1 MLKPQNDSDQTAWK
15 FYKSF
20 YGNKLT
26 TNDKNRHLTYKD
38 ISIDV
43 NGDVCFNVKLQPQKR
58 YTLLGSIVKKEDCF
72 SRLKELLDSLLY
84 SPINISILPKTGG
97 LNTVKGQFTCDRF
110 DSFIW
115 LINAY
120 YHGLRAPIVNR
131 GTKNSY
137 ISNQSKLADFLDK
150 IGSTEKFC
158 HLFYGVNDD
167 ELIEE
172 LIASGVNDISTPNEF
187 YNYLQLAIK
196 FWNARIN
203 VLKQKKESL
212 NNDISFNDIF
222 FYEGQLSSLS
232 KLLEAAIT
240 ESEK

>member
-1 MLKPQNDSDQTAWK
+1 MLKPQNDSDQAAWK

-20 YGNKLT
+20 YGNNLK
-26 TNDKNRHLTYKD
+26 TNDKNHHLTYHLTYKKG

-58 YTLLGSIVKKEDCF
+58 YTLLGSIVKDEDCF

-97 LNTVKGQFTCDRF
+97 LNTVKGQFSCDRF

-120 YHGLRAPIVNR
+120 YNGLRAPIVNR

-150 IGSTEKFC
+150 IGSTEEFC
-158 HLFYGVNDD
+158 HLFYGINDNK
-167 ELIEE
+167 LIED
-172 LIASGVNDISTPNEF
+172 LIASGVKDISTPNEF

-196 FWNARIN
+196 FWYARID
-203 VLKQKKESL
+203 VLKQKKESS
-212 NNDISFNDIF
+212 NNDISF
-222 FYEGQLSSLS
+222 YKGQLSSLS

>member
-26 TNDKNRHLTYKD
+26 TNDKNRHLTYND

-58 YTLLGSIVKKEDCF
+58 YTLLGSIVKNEDCF
-72 SRLKELLDSLLY
+72 DQLKELLDSLLY

-120 YHGLRAPIVNR
+120 YNGLRAPIVNR

-137 ISNQSKLADFLDK
+137 ISNQSILADFLNK
-150 IGSTEKFC
+150 IGSTEEFC

-203 VLKQKKESL
+203 VLKQKKESS
-212 NNDISFNDIF
+212 NNDISF
-222 FYEGQLSSLS
+222 YEVQLSISSLS

>member
-15 FYKSF
+15 FYESF
-20 YGNKLT
+20 YGNKLK
-26 TNDKNRHLTYKD
+26 TNGKNRHLTYKD

-43 NGDVCFNVKLQPQKR
+43 NGDVCFNVKLQQHKR
-58 YTLLGSIVKKEDCF
+58 YTLLGSIVKNKECF

-97 LNTVKGQFTCDRF
+97 LNTVKGQFSCDRF

-115 LINAY
+115 LINEY
-120 YHGLRAPIVNR
+120 YNGLRAPIVNR

-150 IGSTEKFC
+150 IGSTEEFC
-158 HLFYGVNDD
+158 HLFYGINDKQ
-167 ELIEE
+167 LIDE
-172 LIASGVNDISTPNEF
+172 LIASGVKGISKSDEF

-196 FWNARIN
+196 FWNARID
-203 VLKQKKESL
+203 VLEQKKEYSK
-212 NNDISFNDIF
+212 NDISF
-222 FYEGQLSSLS
+222 YKVQLSSLS
-232 KLLEAAIT
+232 ELLEAAQNQ
-240 ESEK
+240 KNN